1 MSIKVVLYLTYGVIF
16 IVVPLVVGIICLKG
30 GRVLGKYVKSEPM
43 REEFQYEEDYMVSLK
58 DYKSLRH
65 LITLCYVIGVWCFI
79 HILSMIGFVFIMS
92 DFVSNF

>member
-16 IVVPLVVGIICLKG
+16 IVVPLVIGIICLKG
-30 GRVLGKYVKSEPM
+30 GRVLGKYVKSEPT
-43 REEFQYEEDYMVSLK
+43 REEFQHEEDYRVSLK

-65 LITLCYVIGVWCFI
+65 LIILCYVIGVWCFI
-79 HILSMIGFVFIMS
+79 HILSMVGFVFIMS